1 MFNNGGNVRTENA
14 IKNISI
20 SIISEIIIILLGFIS
35 RKVFLDN
42 LGTEYLGIN
51 GLLTNVLSAMVLIEG
66 GIGISI
72 VYNLYKP
79 LADDDK
85 PQIIALVQLYK
96 KAYII
101 LALIILVISLGLFTI
116 IDKLM
121 STDVGK
127 LEITTVYFI
136 FVAKNIISY
145 LNAYKWSL
153 ISADQ
158 KGYILAKNNLIFQ
171 ILTVSFKI
179 IILIATKSYIL
190 FLAVELFIFI
200 VQNIINTKC
209 VNKLYPYLKN
219 KNKYSLDKNI
229 KNNII
234 KNVKAMFIQNI
245 GAYSINS
252 TDNIIISAFVS
263 VNSVGLYSNYS
274 MIIGQL
280 QSLLS
285 PVISGVGHSI
295 GNLIATDKDKVYD
308 IFKIIYL
315 VSFWIYSF
323 SVIFLYNLMEPFIS
337 WWIGSEYIMNK
348 FTFII
353 ILFNFYII
361 GTSDAV
367 NIFKKKAG
375 LFSED
380 KYVVIIE
387 GLLNLILSVIF
398 VKKLGL
404 SGVFLGTTV
413 SMLITQFWNRPR
425 ITYKYVFNEKLS
437 NYFIIYVMYV
447 VLTLLVGGITT
458 YICNILISGNTFISL
473 IKRGIICVFIP
484 NLIYILIFFK
494 TKEFKYMFNSI
505 LNLIKEKRNLKVK
518 KV

>member
-79 LADDDK
+79 LANDNK

-171 ILTVSFKI
+171 ILTASFKI
-179 IILIATKSYIL
+179 IILIVTKNYIL
-190 FLAVELFIFI
+190 
-200 VQNIINTKC
+200 
-209 VNKLYPYLKN
+209 
-219 KNKYSLDKNI
+219 
-229 KNNII
+229 
-234 KNVKAMFIQNI
+234 
-245 GAYSINS
+245 
-252 TDNIIISAFVS
+252 
-263 VNSVGLYSNYS
+263 
-274 MIIGQL
+274 
-280 QSLLS
+280 
-285 PVISGVGHSI
+285 
-295 GNLIATDKDKVYD
+295 
-308 IFKIIYL
+308 
-315 VSFWIYSF
+315 
-323 SVIFLYNLMEPFIS
+323 
-337 WWIGSEYIMNK
+337 
-348 FTFII
+348 
-353 ILFNFYII
+353 
-361 GTSDAV
+361 
-367 NIFKKKAG
+367 
-375 LFSED
+375 
-380 KYVVIIE
+380 
-387 GLLNLILSVIF
+387 
-398 VKKLGL
+398 
-404 SGVFLGTTV
+404 
-413 SMLITQFWNRPR
+413 
-425 ITYKYVFNEKLS
+425 
-437 NYFIIYVMYV
+437 
-447 VLTLLVGGITT
+447 
-458 YICNILISGNTFISL
+458 
-473 IKRGIICVFIP
+473 
-484 NLIYILIFFK
+484 
-494 TKEFKYMFNSI
+494 
-505 LNLIKEKRNLKVK
+505 
-518 KV
+518 